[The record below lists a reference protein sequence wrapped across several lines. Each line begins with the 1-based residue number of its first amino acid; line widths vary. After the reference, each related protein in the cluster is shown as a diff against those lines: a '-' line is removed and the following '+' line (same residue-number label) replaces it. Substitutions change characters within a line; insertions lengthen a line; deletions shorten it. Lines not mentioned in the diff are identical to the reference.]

1 MIKFFR
7 KIRYDLME
15 KNKTGK
21 YLKYAIGEIILV
33 VIGILIAL
41 QINTWNE
48 DRINSHLELQYLKR
62 LERDMQESIRL
73 TSIYKDFQ
81 VQATIEILTV
91 IDIIKKCNLTEN
103 DYHAFA
109 NGFFK
114 VGKRSPPILIDGTIQ
129 ELQSTGKLTI
139 IRNVNLRDKM
149 TKMMSEYQSKI
160 VLMPYANSR
169 IGNAVNYVDELVS
182 FSYMNKPIM
191 MEDISIEEMNFNFET
206 LCENEKLINALFT
219 IRQHTLDIIE
229 WEEDVIK
236 EFNSFL
242 KSITEEIRNLET

>member
-7 KIRYDLME
+7 KIRQQLLIE
-15 KNKTGK
+15 NKTGK
-21 YLKYAIGEIILV
+21 YLKYAIGEIVLV

-41 QINTWNE
+41 QVNSWNE
-48 DRINSHLELQYLKR
+48 YRINSHLELQYLKR

-81 VQATIEILTV
+81 VQATIEILAV
-91 IDIIKKCNLTEN
+91 IDIIKKCNLTEK

-114 VGKRSPPILIDGTIQ
+114 VGKSSPPILIDGTIQ

-169 IGNAVNYVDELVS
+169 MGNAVNYVDELVS
-182 FSYMNKPIM
+182 FSYINQPVM
-191 MEDISIEEMNFNFET
+191 MQDISFEEMNFNFET

-229 WEEDVIK
+229 WEEVVIK